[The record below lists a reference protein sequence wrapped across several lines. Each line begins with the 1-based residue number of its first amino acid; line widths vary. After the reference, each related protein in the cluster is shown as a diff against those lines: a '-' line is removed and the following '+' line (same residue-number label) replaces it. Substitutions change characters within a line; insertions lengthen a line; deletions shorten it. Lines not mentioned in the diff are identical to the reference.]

1 MPQNVDESASLKR
14 IELEGMDAVALMR
27 ACCTKYFVTAYVE
40 DPTDPN
46 IMFKRLGDFAKAKEA
61 KIFEQYVFGGCKFH
75 DEGMDAIARSCGPV
89 KWPVTW
95 IEGDGCS
102 GEDITAT
109 QAYMVTGACYEPL
122 IYKGKV
128 IGAVFEDD
136 DARYCR
142 IADLKP
148 ENIDASNKAQ
158 TRQVFDSMVDI
169 LATVGMDFTNVVR
182 TWMYLNKLLTW
193 YDDFNEVRN
202 DFFREKDIFGK
213 VVPASTGIGVRN
225 PVGAALV
232 TDLLAVKPKTDRVKI
247 EAIPSPLQC
256 AALDYKS
263 SFSRAVEVALPDHR
277 TLYISGTA
285 SIEPSGDTVHIDD
298 VEKQIALTMEVTD
311 AILKSRKM
319 DWSDTVRGIAYFK
332 DITNAHLFTEY
343 CKDNGLPRM
352 PFALS
357 HSDVCR
363 DDLLFEIELDAIKTD
378 TF

>member
-1 MPQNVDESASLKR
+1 MGQSVNESASIKR
-14 IELEGMDAVALMR
+14 FEMEGMDVVALAR
-27 ACCTKYFVTAYVE
+27 SCCTKYYVTAYVD
-40 DPTDPN
+40 DPGDPYV
-46 IMFKRLGDFAKAKEA
+46 IFKRLGDFARDHDAKF
-61 KIFEQYVFGGCKFH
+61 FEQYVFGGCKFY
-75 DEGMDAIARSCGPV
+75 DEGTDAITRSCGPV

-102 GEDITAT
+102 GEDLTAT
-109 QAYMVTGACYEPL
+109 QAYAISGSCYEPL
-122 IYKGKV
+122 IYKGKIV
-128 IGAVFEDD
+128 GALFEDD

-142 IADLKP
+142 IGDLKP
-148 ENIDASNKAQ
+148 ENIDASNKVQ
-158 TRQVFDSMVDI
+158 TRQVFDTMVDI

-182 TWMYLNKLLTW
+182 TWMYLNNLLTW

-202 DFFREKDIFGK
+202 NFFEEYGIFGR
-213 VVPASTGIGVRN
+213 VVPASTGIGVGN
-225 PVGAALV
+225 PAGAALV

-247 EAIPSPLQC
+247 EAIASPLQC
-256 AALDYKS
+256 PALDYKS
-263 SFSRAVEVALPDHR
+263 SFSRAVEVALPDYR

-285 SIEPSGDTVHIDD
+285 SIEPGGETVHIDD
-298 VEKQIALTMEVTD
+298 VEKQIALTMEVAD

-319 DWSDTVRGIAYFK
+319 DWSDTVRAIAYFK
-332 DITNAHLFTEY
+332 DITDAHLFKKY
-343 CKDNGLPRM
+343 CKDNGLPHM